1 MSEENRGLL
10 TEHGRNIWKGIG
22 LACLMTIIPA
32 ALPTLYLF
40 IGVVQLV
47 YIIPAIIFCRKNTG
61 MVQGLLIAAGIIF
74 LLNAACFGLIMFQW
88 V

>member
-1 MSEENRGLL
+1 MSEEKQGLL
-10 TEHGRNIWKGIG
+10 TDHAKNVWKGIG
-22 LACLMTIIPA
+22 IACLMLIIPA

-61 MVQGLLIAAGIIF
+61 MVQGLLIAAGITF
-74 LLNAACFGLIMFQW
+74 LVNAACFGLVMVKGF
-88 V
+88 